1 MMYVEQRAT
10 YIAYLQMKVAEADW
24 HAVSDAANDLRELEA
39 EWKTF
44 NKANSNV
51 QTASAPSIHVHQPPI
66 EGAGQAIKDF
76 CPISQACDRGPT
88 LAEPAACPCARCG
101 RYNCR
106 CPPPDAR

>member
-1 MMYVEQRAT
+1 MMYTEQRAT

-51 QTASAPSIHVHQPPI
+51 NIASPPI
-66 EGAGQAIKDF
+66 PVQRPGLEAAGKTGEDE
-76 CPISQACDRGPT
+76 PGVSTACDRGPT
-88 LAEPAACPCARCG
+88 PTEPRAEPCARCG
-101 RYNCR
+101 FYDCR
-106 CPPPDAR
+106 CPPPEAG